1 MAALINVWHLTD
13 LCGALFQY
21 HHAKMSENVAV
32 PLLKGE
38 LLACRFK
45 SDILSL
51 FQTTAKLWQMHSSL
65 TIVNISGFWTKNQH
79 SCIWNHLTTCKIIPC
94 RASVSC
100 QFGLIGLPSVQER
113 LTVFGEWRFTHLNLD
128 IPPQITNE
136 AASVESLRSLLA
148 MLDAV
153 ATL

>member
-1 MAALINVWHLTD
+1 ML
-13 LCGALFQY
+13 
-21 HHAKMSENVAV
+21 
-32 PLLKGE
+32 
-38 LLACRFK
+38 
-45 SDILSL
+45 
-51 FQTTAKLWQMHSSL
+51 
-65 TIVNISGFWTKNQH
+65 
-79 SCIWNHLTTCKIIPC
+79 
-94 RASVSC
+94 
-100 QFGLIGLPSVQER
+100 GLIGLPSVQER

>member
-1 MAALINVWHLTD
+1 M
-13 LCGALFQY
+13 
-21 HHAKMSENVAV
+21 
-32 PLLKGE
+32 
-38 LLACRFK
+38 
-45 SDILSL
+45 
-51 FQTTAKLWQMHSSL
+51 
-65 TIVNISGFWTKNQH
+65 
-79 SCIWNHLTTCKIIPC
+79 
-94 RASVSC
+94 SC

-113 LTVFGEWRFTHLNLD
+113 LTVFDEWRFTHLNLD